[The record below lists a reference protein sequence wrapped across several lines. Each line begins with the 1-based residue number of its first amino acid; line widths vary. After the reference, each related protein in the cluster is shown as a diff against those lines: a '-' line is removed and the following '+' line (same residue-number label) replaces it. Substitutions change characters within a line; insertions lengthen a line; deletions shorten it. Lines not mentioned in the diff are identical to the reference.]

1 VRHGFATRY
10 VGRVLAGSRS
20 QLQVSFAGE
29 TGHGDGVTR
38 GFYVAVAEAAQS
50 RRLNVGMVK
59 VLCRQPTFNSKK

>member
-1 VRHGFATRY
+1 M
-10 VGRVLAGSRS
+10 
-20 QLQVSFAGE
+20 SFAGE